1 MIGKFYGI
9 LRTEYQKGQRNN
21 FQWLSVKR
29 FFYWRFHNEVQ
40 SNFHRIFGQLHAEE
54 MLRIQNF
61 STPEHVGLT
70 WFLASSHSALA
81 E

>member
-9 LRTEYQKGQRNN
+9 LRIEYQKGQRNN
-21 FQWLSVKR
+21 
-29 FFYWRFHNEVQ
+29 EVQ
-40 SNFHRIFGQLHAEE
+40 CNFHRIFGQLHAEE

-70 WFLASSHSALA
+70 WFLVSSHSALA